1 MDQFTSNW
9 RARTRYSTWPGLRAE
24 HVVAVS
30 REPHEFEFIGERHF
44 VAFGH
49 YGARRKGETLIDGAA
64 RSTRRDFTRSLV
76 FVPSGMKIR
85 GWSVP
90 ERPSTWF
97 NLYIDP
103 KARFVDPEFSADLL
117 RLEPRLHVNAP
128 VAWTTGE
135 KIASL
140 LARHPAQTAMEAETL
155 CSLLMLELAAE
166 VAAPRC
172 TTAATGGLGR
182 RRALMA
188 ESYVRDHLD
197 RDISLASLAAVV
209 GLTPNHF
216 LRAFRETFG
225 MPPHAY
231 VLARRIE
238 RAKELLA
245 DRSLSVTAIA
255 LATGFCDSSH
265 FATAFKKRV
274 GVPPSRYRASLL

>member
-9 RARTRYSTWPGLRAE
+9 RARARHSCWPGLRAE
-24 HVVAVS
+24 HVVVVS
-30 REPHEFEFIGERHF
+30 REPHEFEFSGDCHF

-49 YGARRKGETLIDGAA
+49 HGTRREGETLIDGAS
-64 RSTRRDFTRSLV
+64 RSMRREFTRSLV

-90 ERPSTWF
+90 EKPSTWL

-117 RLEPRLHVNAP
+117 RLEPRLHVDAP
-128 VAWTTGE
+128 ALWATGE
-135 KIASL
+135 KIATL
-140 LARHPAQTAMEAETL
+140 LTRQPAQTAMEAETL

-166 VAAPRC
+166 VTAPHRPAA
-172 TTAATGGLGR
+172 GGLGR

-188 ESYVRDHLD
+188 ESYIRDHLEHNM
-197 RDISLASLAAVV
+197 SLASLAAVV
-209 GLTPNHF
+209 GLTPGHF

-238 RAKELLA
+238 HAKELLA
-245 DRSLSVTAIA
+245 DRSQSITAIA

-265 FATAFKKRV
+265 FATAFKKST
-274 GVPPSRYRASLL
+274 GVPPSRYRAALL

>member
-9 RARTRYSTWPGLRAE
+9 RARARYSSWPGLRAE

-30 REPHEFEFIGERHF
+30 REPHEFEYSGDRHF
-44 VAFGH
+44 VALGH
-49 YGARRKGETLIDGAA
+49 HGIRREGETLIDGAV

-90 ERPSTWF
+90 ERPSTWL

-128 VAWTTGE
+128 AVWATGE

-140 LARHPAQTAMEAETL
+140 LARQPAQTAMEAETL

-166 VAAPRC
+166 VAPPRRP
-172 TTAATGGLGR
+172 ATGGLGR
-182 RRALMA
+182 RRALVA
-188 ESYVRDHLD
+188 ESYIRDHLD
-197 RDISLASLAAVV
+197 RDTSLANLAAVV
-209 GLTPNHF
+209 GLTPSHF

-231 VLARRIE
+231 VLERRIE

-245 DRSLSVTAIA
+245 DRSQSITAIA

-265 FATAFKKRV
+265 FATAFKKST
-274 GVPPSRYRASLL
+274 GVPPSRYRAALL